1 MGKAE
6 YDPDFEN
13 EPIEIIDLDDPENK
27 HTTIA
32 RLTLVKMIIG
42 RQVQRHGR
50 LLFVSLILLLVLI
63 SAWRL
68 IAQLLLA
75 ARNSEQTQS
84 SMLVTTVPPIIENAS
99 VPYAASSTMTYVI
112 KADGVLYALQSGT
125 GQTQW
130 SYKLTESGTFFLV
143 SSGQV
148 VYRITSTGDGTNIAA
163 YQGANGELLWEE
175 MEISQHVS
183 FQPMIQDDIIY
194 MEGDNGTIYAIQGSD
209 GRLLWHF
216 EPYIA
221 TDASNLIPMA
231 TLVHLAP
238 GIVSIRDSHDVVH
251 ILHAYS
257 GMEIVYFLD
266 SDVDYANWHMFV
278 DNGILYFSASEAH
291 AHPDT
296 QNIYAYRISSG
307 IEIWQ
312 KKFSTDNLL
321 WWGESSGKVFVDD
334 GTLRALRAS
343 DGMQQWEK
351 AHTPVLWL
359 ATSASA
365 LYIETPDHIIHAL
378 NRDDTHEIWQHTI
391 NANVALLPILFNGIL
406 YFGPR
411 FDTVEVWSAT
421 NGQMLWQYQE
431 NSSLLWY
438 PSIVGDVM
446 YIQTLNDMLLLVRV
460 NDGSAIWSYH
470 M

>member
-1 MGKAE
+1 MGAE
-6 YDPDFEN
+6 HDSDFED
-13 EPIEIIDLDDPENK
+13 EQVEIVDLDDQGSRQ
-27 HTTIA
+27 TTIS
-32 RLTLVKMIIG
+32 RLTQFKTIVG
-42 RQVQRHGR
+42 RQIQHHGR
-50 LLFVSLILLLVLI
+50 LLFVSLILLLVLV
-63 SAWRL
+63 SGWRL
-68 IAQLLLA
+68 IAQLLPA
-75 ARNSEQTQS
+75 PRNNEQARS
-84 SMLVTTVPPIIENAS
+84 SILVTTVPPVIENAS
-99 VPYAASSTMTYVI
+99 VPYAASNTMTYVI

-130 SYKLTESGTFFLV
+130 SYQLTESGTFFLV

-163 YQGANGELLWEE
+163 YQGANGELLWQE

-221 TDASNLIPMA
+221 TDASSLIPMA
-231 TLVHLAP
+231 TLVHLVP

-257 GMEIVYFLD
+257 GIEIAYYED
-266 SDVDYANWHMFV
+266 SDVDYANWRMFV
-278 DNGILYFSASEAH
+278 DNGILYFSASDLRTN
-291 AHPDT
+291 PNT
-296 QNIYAYRISSG
+296 QSIYAYGITSG
-307 IEIWQ
+307 TTLWQ
-312 KKFSTDNLL
+312 KKFSTNNLL

-343 DGMQQWEK
+343 DSMQQWEK

-359 ATSASA
+359 AANSSA

-378 NRDDTHEIWQHTI
+378 NRDDMHEIWQHTI
-391 NANVALLPILFNGIL
+391 SANVALLPVLFNGIL

-411 FDTVEVWSAT
+411 FDMVEVWSAT
-421 NGQMLWQYQE
+421 SGQMLWQDQE
-431 NSSLLWY
+431 DSPLLWY
-438 PSIVGDVM
+438 PSIVGDIM
-446 YIQTLNDMLLLVRV
+446 YIQTVNNILLLVHL
-460 NDGSAIWSYH
+460 NDGSVIWSYK